1 MSVPEEQMMAAMAQ
15 EAPPVSNEPELVGG
29 VPAEQL
35 PPEVTVADDVPR
47 DVEEGAFVINAPA
60 AEYMGYNDLAE
71 MLLNAM
77 KKARELGLD
86 KPESGGTISDEDIV
100 NLVVSKGEVLIP
112 PHLAKIIGYDT
123 LNKINARGEREV
135 QRRQEVA
142 AQEEAPQEQ
151 APVAGAEAQMEQLV
165 AQQAQQPGPA
175 EPQMMVLGGEAEDT
189 RKGYMDLATSPLV
202 NRDRINQIQEFAE
215 NSTQEIRKAYGTK
228 SLAIDNELDA
238 HRHLLG
244 AALLY
249 KEYLP
254 NVADTMLDLNEVSGI
269 VGDYLGSSGP
279 GAVSSEKSRNMDY
292 HNNDVARFLVSQIPA
307 NKLSQMDD
315 TAMKLYVRKY
325 FDEVRAAMQ
334 DGSIEAIDPRLVPMF
349 NPEGNEAYEPL
360 QPAINTTSVYIT
372 GPDGNHME
380 NPNHPGNIER
390 NKRLGK
396 AVGGTARMPTP
407 EEQANF
413 TAQYIDPSDRVID
426 DSAISRAPVDQL
438 PRMKETPY
446 GDKPPEQEPFDQL
459 MDAAEGKEAKVDQY
473 PEVMDAV
480 TYFNFTENLRT
491 QVGKEIG
498 IKEAVKTLEAA
509 RDMIS
514 DREHAKYLEMLEK
527 SKTPGDKVLGRP
539 YAPDYDYSDKGYFYY
554 DEEDDKRLLS
564 ENRPPRVT

>member
-1 MSVPEEQMMAAMAQ
+1 
-15 EAPPVSNEPELVGG
+15 
-29 VPAEQL
+29 
-35 PPEVTVADDVPR
+35 
-47 DVEEGAFVINAPA
+47 
-60 AEYMGYNDLAE
+60 
-71 MLLNAM
+71 
-77 KKARELGLD
+77 
-86 KPESGGTISDEDIV
+86 
-100 NLVVSKGEVLIP
+100 
-112 PHLAKIIGYDT
+112 
-123 LNKINARGEREV
+123 
-135 QRRQEVA
+135 
-142 AQEEAPQEQ
+142 
-151 APVAGAEAQMEQLV
+151 MEQLV

-175 EPQMMVLGGEAEDT
+175 EPQMMALGGEAEDT

-228 SLAIDNELDA
+228 ALAIDNELDA

-249 KEYLP
+249 KEFLP

-360 QPAINTTSVYIT
+360 QPTVDTKSLYIK
-372 GPDGNHME
+372 GPDNTWME
-380 NPNHPGNIER
+380 NPNHPDFR
-390 NKRLGK
+390 QKK
-396 AVGGTARMPTP
+396 AVGGTARMPSP

-426 DSAISRAPVDQL
+426 DSAISRAPVNQL
-438 PRMKETPY
+438 PRMKEAPY

-459 MDAAEGKEAKVDQY
+459 MDAAEGKEAKADQY

-480 TYFNFTENLRT
+480 TYFNFTEKLRA

>member
-1 MSVPEEQMMAAMAQ
+1 MSVPEEQMMAEMAQ

-86 KPESGGTISDEDIV
+86 KPESGGSISDEEIV

-112 PHLAKIIGYDT
+112 PHLARIIGYDT

-142 AQEEAPQEQ
+142 AQEQAPQEE

-175 EPQMMVLGGEAEDT
+175 EPQMMALGGEAEDT

-228 SLAIDNELDA
+228 ALAIDNELDA

-249 KEYLP
+249 KEFLP

-292 HNNDVARFLVSQIPA
+292 HNNDVARYLVSQIPA

-360 QPAINTTSVYIT
+360 KPAINTTSVYIT

-380 NPNHPGNIER
+380 NPNHPGVKARQER
-390 NKRLGK
+390 QGR
-396 AVGGTARMPTP
+396 
-407 EEQANF
+407 
-413 TAQYIDPSDRVID
+413 
-426 DSAISRAPVDQL
+426 
-438 PRMKETPY
+438 
-446 GDKPPEQEPFDQL
+446 
-459 MDAAEGKEAKVDQY
+459 AEGTKSYDGEKNFLMPRKEDI
-473 PEVMDAV
+473 PSGDPRGES
-480 TYFNFTENLRT
+480 RSIT
-491 QVGKEIG
+491 QG
-498 IKEAVKTLEAA
+498 
-509 RDMIS
+509 
-514 DREHAKYLEMLEK
+514 MLEK
-527 SKTPGDKVLGRP
+527 GVIGDADITPKDALPPSMPMEIERMEPSTNGIVKPEHRDLPKVLTGEQFLQMKKQVVG
-539 YAPDYDYSDKGYFYY
+539 YISNNEVSDEELDNMLSMMRGMTSDEEYMRSIEIERGDPIVGDTPIMGLYPQDHFY
-554 DEEDDKRLLS
+554 DEEDTSRILDYNDRRDEVIES
-564 ENRPPRVT
+564 I